1 MASPAG
7 LAQVVRYDVRTLDRL
22 MKIFRQ
28 FRSRRGQQEEVGEV
42 EFTGSYSVMEDVM
55 VAEVTSAFKCE
66 DDKEEEEKQA
76 PVVPEAQQKI
86 MTDEAHDQST
96 KSSTKAKT
104 VKRVVSSI
112 LPHVEPLKWT
122 TFVCLSFWCSIPAI
136 IYILLFTVRN
146 YTHHDGI

>member
-1 MASPAG
+1 
-7 LAQVVRYDVRTLDRL
+7 

-28 FRSRRGQQEEVGEV
+28 FRSRRGQQEQVGEV
-42 EFTGSYSVMEDVM
+42 EFTGSYSVMV
-55 VAEVTSAFKCE
+55 VEVTSAFKCE
-66 DDKEEEEKQA
+66 DDTKEEEEKQA
-76 PVVPEAQQKI
+76 PVVPEAQQI

-104 VKRVVSSI
+104 IKRVVSSI

-122 TFVCLSFWCSIPAI
+122 TFVCLSVWCSIPAI

>member
-1 MASPAG
+1 
-7 LAQVVRYDVRTLDRL
+7 

-28 FRSRRGQQEEVGEV
+28 FRSRRGQEEEVGEV
-42 EFTGSYSVMEDVM
+42 EFTGSYSVMEEDVM
-55 VAEVTSAFKCE
+55 VAEVTSAFECE

-76 PVVPEAQQKI
+76 PVVPEAQQI

-104 VKRVVSSI
+104 IKRVVSSI

-122 TFVCLSFWCSIPAI
+122 TFVCLSVWCSIPAI

>member
-1 MASPAG
+1 
-7 LAQVVRYDVRTLDRL
+7 

-42 EFTGSYSVMEDVM
+42 EFTGSYSVM
-55 VAEVTSAFKCE
+55 VAEVTSAFECE

-76 PVVPEAQQKI
+76 PVVPEAQQI

-104 VKRVVSSI
+104 IKRVVSSI

-122 TFVCLSFWCSIPAI
+122 TCVCLSVWCSIPAI